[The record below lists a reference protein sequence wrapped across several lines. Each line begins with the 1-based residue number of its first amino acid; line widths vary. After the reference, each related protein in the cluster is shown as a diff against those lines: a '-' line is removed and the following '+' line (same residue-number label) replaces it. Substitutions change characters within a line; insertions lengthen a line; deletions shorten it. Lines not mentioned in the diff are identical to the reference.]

1 MTYSPPVGYQIYH
14 MISSL
19 SGNGL
24 AAELVST
31 GNVATT
37 TIIRFDPSG
46 NATLD
51 SWSAPSIIQNY
62 AGSQWLGWLAGSN
75 ELSSISAAPIELSTS
90 SWYAPDGNGG
100 NAAVQVES
108 VAGFSPMGANQ
119 TAIASVLQKVE
130 NALALPNYAVCNNW
144 LQGAGTHAGL
154 AGSVQI
160 QNVLQSNTFG
170 HGTFYVNGTV
180 DYTTAAFSGGR
191 EGDPPGYPIP
201 GVPSSATFTVNDVGA
216 FFNQFANGDPGKIFE
231 EGRRKYSGNTLRA
244 QATILIHETAHQI
257 TVNGFRDDFG
267 KRKVGKE
274 NDKTVD
280 INCRQLIEGIQ

>member
-62 AGSQWLGWLAGSN
+62 GGSQWLAAPNGA
-75 ELSSISAAPIELSTS
+75 LSAISAAPIELSTS

-100 NAAVQVES
+100 NAAIQNIS
-108 VAGFSPMGANQ
+108 VSNFSQSGPNH
-119 TAIASVLQKVE
+119 TTISNVLQKIQT
-130 NALALPNYAVCNNW
+130 ALPNYATCNNW
-144 LQGAGTHAGL
+144 LQGSGKNQGTSGL
-154 AGSVQI
+154 SEI
-160 QNVLQSNTFG
+160 QQLLQFNAFG
-170 HGTFYVNGTV
+170 HGTVYLGSAI
-180 DYTTAAFSGGR
+180 DYDTWAFSGVINP
-191 EGDPPGYPIP
+191 DKSHIS
-201 GVPSSATFTVNDVGA
+201 GVPDGIAMTVHDLAG
-216 FFNQFANGDPGKIFE
+216 FFNTNYPNSAPYNGAAYLLGPRQYPGD
-231 EGRRKYSGNTLRA
+231 SLRA
-244 QATILIHETAHQI
+244 QGATVIHEVAHQI
-257 TVNGFRDDFG
+257 TVAGFQPDFG
-267 KRKVGKE
+267 
-274 NDKTVD
+274 NDKAEKANNKAVD
-280 INCRQLIEGIQ
+280 ANCRQFIEGVR